1 MSASIVNIIY
11 ILPALCSYL
20 PLQVLILYVFMICML
35 IGGWLKFLKII
46 SYAVE
51 LFTKPAK
58 YFHLEDIV
66 TDVSKMTSD
75 ILLGIKTKINSKI
88 FHVF

>member
-1 MSASIVNIIY
+1 
-11 ILPALCSYL
+11 
-20 PLQVLILYVFMICML
+20 ML
-35 IGGWLKFLKII
+35 IGGWLKFLQII

-51 LFTKPAK
+51 LSTKPAK

-66 TDVSKMTSD
+66 IDVSKMTSD

>member
-1 MSASIVNIIY
+1 
-11 ILPALCSYL
+11 
-20 PLQVLILYVFMICML
+20 MICMS
-35 IGGWLKFLKII
+35 IGGSLKFLQIV

-51 LFTKPAK
+51 LSTKFPVK

-75 ILLGIKTKINSKI
+75 ILLGIKTEVKSKI